1 MMNKTESHILAYD
14 CNVLIFCLIKVMNFK
29 NLKTISVEPSAYFIV
44 NFFFKLKQ

>member
-1 MMNKTESHILAYD
+1 MMNKTESHILTYD

-29 NLKTISVEPSAYFIV
+29 NLKTISDEPSVYFIV